1 MSRHRACRTA
11 IAQGDRDGVNLAR
24 LIDPHPAG
32 ASALIDEDGTVTTY
46 GQLRRLVAGERR
58 RLAGEGIGPGDRVAI
73 ISPNE
78 PAFVVAYLAILGVG
92 AIAVPLNP
100 TSPQPELV
108 HQLDAV
114 EAVAVLIGPTSGGWL
129 AGPEAHEQLGA
140 GRLVRTIALS
150 RPAPDADTTDAEA
163 ATDATDSPPVVDSL
177 ESDLAVL
184 LFTAG
189 TGGAPKAA
197 MLTHGNLLANLEQ
210 MQRHPGRLVTEDDVY
225 LGVNPLFHIFGLN
238 VVLGL
243 SLLAGGAVVLV
254 RRFDP
259 VATLDLID
267 RYKVTLL
274 AGAPTM
280 YAAWAAV
287 PQGTGGTMASVRLL
301 FSGAAPLPEEVAVAF
316 ERRFGLPLRQG
327 YGLTEASPVVTT
339 AVLEEEARPTSIGVP
354 LPGVEVR
361 LVDEDGE
368 DALAGDAGEVWVRGP
383 NVFHGYWGDEKAS
396 KTALTP
402 DGWLRTGDVA
412 VVGDRGDLYLVDRA
426 KDLIIVSGFNV
437 YPAEVEE
444 VLLGHPAVAECAVV
458 GVENAT
464 SGESVRAYV
473 VLREGERATA
483 DELMAYS
490 ATRLARYKCP
500 TEISFETSLPYG
512 LAGKLLRRALRQQPL
527 PEG

>member
-1 MSRHRACRTA
+1 M
-11 IAQGDRDGVNLAR
+11 NLAS
-24 LIDPHPAG
+24 LIDPHPDPAP
-32 ASALIDEDGTVTTY
+32 ALIDEDGTVTTY
-46 GQLRRLVAGERR
+46 GQLRRLVADQRR
-58 RLAGEGIGPGDRVAI
+58 QLVGEGIGPGDRVAI
-73 ISPNE
+73 VSPNE
-78 PAFVVAYLAILGVG
+78 AAFVVAYLAILGVG

-100 TSPQPELV
+100 TSPRPEV
-108 HQLDAV
+108 RHQLDAV
-114 EAVAVLIGPTSGGWL
+114 EAHAVLIGPSSGGWL
-129 AGPEAHEQLGA
+129 GGPEVRDALGA
-140 GRLVRTIALS
+140 RRLVRTV
-150 RPAPDADTTDAEA
+150 APDDTKPGEPSRDGGPA
-163 ATDATDSPPVVDSL
+163 VVDSL
-177 ESDLAVL
+177 ASDLAVL

-197 MLTHGNLLANLEQ
+197 MLTHGNLLANLDQ
-210 MQRHPGRLVTEDDVY
+210 MQRHPGRLVTPEDVY

-243 SLLAGGAVVLV
+243 TLLAGSSIVLV

-259 VATLDLID
+259 VATLELID
-267 RYKVTLL
+267 RHKVTLL

-287 PQGTGGTMASVRLL
+287 PKGTGGTMASVRLL
-301 FSGAAPLPEEVAVAF
+301 FSGAAPLPNEVAVAF

-339 AVLEEEARPTSIGVP
+339 SVLEDDARPTSIGVP

-368 DALAGDAGEVWVRGP
+368 DALAGDAGEIWVRGP
-383 NVFHGYWGDEKAS
+383 NVFHGYWRDEQATS
-396 KTALTP
+396 TALTP
-402 DGWLRTGDVA
+402 EGWLRTGDVA

-444 VLLGHPAVAECAVV
+444 VLLSHPAVAECAVV
-458 GVENAT
+458 GVESAAT
-464 SGESVRAYV
+464 GESVRAYV
-473 VLREGERATA
+473 VLGEGGKASA
-483 DELMAYS
+483 DELIAYC

-500 TEISFETSLPYG
+500 SEVIFQTSLPHG
-512 LAGKLLRRALRQQPL
+512 LAGKLLRRALRQQPV